1 MVVIDVDIDTEVVQH
16 AAQRLAR
23 IIQPPLQ
30 HPQLDLGGDQT
41 QNHLGRRQR
50 VLGQMLVQTA
60 IGHADQ
66 GDQPVTHIKHRC
78 HDIGVRGKQLTVRA
92 FVRSGFRAYPD
103 EKGFLEELFDFLG
116 T

>member
-1 MVVIDVDIDTEVVQH
+1 
-16 AAQRLAR
+16 
-23 IIQPPLQ
+23 
-30 HPQLDLGGDQT
+30 
-41 QNHLGRRQR
+41 
-50 VLGQMLVQTA
+50 MLVQTA

-78 HDIGVRGKQLTVRA
+78 HDIGVRGKQLTLRA